1 LSGGGGPGGRQGV
14 GFLLTDRG
22 LPGRANERNADMA
35 RKTSQEIAQENL
47 EIAERVL
54 VKKRE
59 RAEKT
64 KADAEKAQADLR
76 LAERKV
82 KAARMIAL
90 DEETEIDSYVEPAA
104 APAGDDVL

>member
-1 LSGGGGPGGRQGV
+1 
-14 GFLLTDRG
+14 
-22 LPGRANERNADMA
+22 MA

-47 EIAERVL
+47 EIAERVV

-64 KADAEKAQADLR
+64 KADAEKAAAELR

-90 DEETEIDSYVEPAA
+90 DEDTDADIDPVATEAAEPS
-104 APAGDDVL
+104 DDLLS